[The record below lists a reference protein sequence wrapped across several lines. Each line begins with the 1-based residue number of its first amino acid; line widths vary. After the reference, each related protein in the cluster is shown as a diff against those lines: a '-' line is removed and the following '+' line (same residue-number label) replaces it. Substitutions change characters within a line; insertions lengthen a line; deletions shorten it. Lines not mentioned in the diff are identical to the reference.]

1 VADHH
6 HLLTTC
12 QCAAGQLGD
21 DHRLAGA
28 GWGHHAGPLP
38 VEHGCIAGISQAG
51 LVVAE
56 LKGHGVAMVIGCND
70 LEQHYRMPTQ
80 ARSVPLH
87 VMVKPSHMATLDW
100 IAATTPG
107 IESRSQAVRMLI
119 EQADKAL
126 AAQA

>member
-1 VADHH
+1 
-6 HLLTTC
+6 L
-12 QCAAGQLGD
+12 
-21 DHRLAGA
+21 
-28 GWGHHAGPLP
+28 PLQ
-38 VEHGCIAGISQAG
+38 HGRVAGIGEVG

-56 LKGHGVAMVIGCND
+56 LKGHGVAMVVRCND
-70 LEQHYRMPTQ
+70 LEQPYPMPTQ

-87 VMVKPSHMATLDW
+87 VMVKPTHMQALDR

-126 AAQA
+126 AAKA